1 MAIMEINIIPI
12 GTASPSLGEHLIRA
26 LKILKMSG
34 MKYELTSMTTIVE
47 GELEELFQVA
57 KKMHSA
63 TFSHGIKRVVTTVKI
78 DEREDKVSSMEEKVK
93 RVKEKL

>member
-12 GTASPSLGEHLIRA
+12 GTASPSVGEHLIRA
-26 LKILKMSG
+26 LKVLKVSG
-34 MKYELTSMTTIVE
+34 MKYELTSMATIVE

-57 KKMHSA
+57 KKMHLA
-63 TFSHGIKRVVTTVKI
+63 AFSHEIKRVVTTVKI

-93 RVKEKL
+93 QVKEKL

>member
-1 MAIMEINIIPI
+1 MAIKEINIIPI
-12 GTASPSLGEHLIRA
+12 GTASPSVGEHLIRA
-26 LKILKMSG
+26 LKVLKMSG
-34 MKYELTSMTTIVE
+34 MKYELTSMATIVE

-78 DEREDKVSSMEEKVK
+78 DERKTRLVAWK
-93 RVKEKL
+93 RK